1 MKKGEQKEILEKA
14 LDIKKVKNNRWHRNL
29 VFGVFML
36 SAAFFLVALIQ
47 SKTVIGAVIGG
58 GLFDF
63 NVVLGIVLF
72 FIGLSLNHFL
82 YQSQQ

>member
-14 LDIKKVKNNRWHRNL
+14 LDIKKVKNSRWHRNL
-29 VFGVFML
+29 VYGVFML

-47 SKTVIGAVIGG
+47 FKTVTGAVIGG

-82 YQSQQ
+82 YQS